1 MYCLLYRIETGK
13 EPNVASY
20 LVTNAVFIL
29 GFFTLALLLGEQ
41 QQHSSS
47 IHATQCWANQVA
59 IALLQQHYHG
69 VTAEAGAS
77 SSSHAR
83 Q

>member
-41 QQHSSS
+41 QHIVAVQELVLQVQQQRSSV
-47 IHATQCWANQVA
+47 C
-59 IALLQQHYHG
+59 
-69 VTAEAGAS
+69 
-77 SSSHAR
+77 AR
-83 Q
+83 R

>member
-29 GFFTLALLLGEQ
+29 GFFTLALLLGETNKTTT
-41 QQHSSS
+41 HP
-47 IHATQCWANQVA
+47 
-59 IALLQQHYHG
+59 
-69 VTAEAGAS
+69 AENCQPTS
-77 SSSHAR
+77 VKRYNPSLS
-83 Q
+83 

>member
-41 QQHSSS
+41 QHCSS
-47 IHATQCWANQVA
+47 IYCRSIYHAAQH
-59 IALLQQHYHG
+59 LL
-69 VTAEAGAS
+69 
-77 SSSHAR
+77 
-83 Q
+83 